1 MLVMMLW
8 SPGCDGTAE
17 SVLVVVCQGATAI
30 CQGTA
35 VNRLGVIADRQRA
48 TVIVRVQPVTVWVSP
63 SINWVPSVI
72 IRVQV
77 LTVWVSLAL
86 VRLSSPTI
94 RV

>member
-17 SVLVVVCQGATAI
+17 SVLVVVCQG
-30 CQGTA
+30 TA
-35 VNRLGVIADRQRA
+35 VNRLGVITDRQRA
-48 TVIVRVQPVTVWVSP
+48 TVIVRVQPVMVWVSP